1 MIVLQISQLWE
12 IWVSSIIHASLLFL
26 QKNYFSAPNHERQM
40 FLFLSCLHA
49 FPFVL
54 FFLFWS
60 RAMNI
65 SVQPYLTQNPIAVS
79 SKFDL

>member
-1 MIVLQISQLWE
+1 MGNLGEFNYTCKFVI
-12 IWVSSIIHASLLFL
+12 FL
-26 QKNYFSAPNHERQM
+26 QKNYFSAPNHEKQM

-49 FPFVL
+49 FLFVL

-65 SVQPYLTQNPIAVS
+65 SVQPYLTQNQIAVS